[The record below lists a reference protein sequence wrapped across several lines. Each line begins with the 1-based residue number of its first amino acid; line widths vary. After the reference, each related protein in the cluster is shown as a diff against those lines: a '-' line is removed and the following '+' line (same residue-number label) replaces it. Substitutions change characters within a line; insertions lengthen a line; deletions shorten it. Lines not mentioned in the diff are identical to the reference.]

1 MLINCCYGNIYVHV
15 VFLYKSLL
23 ILDSV
28 GFKTADYAKIKQ
40 YIHFIRLFAL
50 SDKFGIGV
58 AINDFLPKCIE
69 NRHCV

>member
-1 MLINCCYGNIYVHV
+1 MVTYMYMLSFCINHV
-15 VFLYKSLL
+15 VLL

-28 GFKTADYAKIKQ
+28 GFKIADYAKIKR

-50 SDKFGIGV
+50 SDKFGIDV
-58 AINDFLPKCIE
+58 AINDFLPKSIE